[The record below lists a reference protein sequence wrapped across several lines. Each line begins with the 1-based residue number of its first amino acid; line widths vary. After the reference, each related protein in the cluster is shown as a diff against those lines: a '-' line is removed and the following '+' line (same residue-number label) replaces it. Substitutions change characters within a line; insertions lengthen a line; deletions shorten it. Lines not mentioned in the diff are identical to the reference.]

1 MYSKILVPLDG
12 SAMSEGVLPYVRFL
26 ARAFEIPVELLH
38 VIDPAQF
45 QPYSPPPQ
53 GGDYLNK
60 IAATFAGLAPVQC
73 TVESGNPPGVIVDLA
88 AVKPD
93 TLIAM
98 ATHGYTG
105 ARRWLMGSVAE
116 RVLDATT
123 NHLLL
128 VRPGEGERGSDAQ
141 LKTIVVPLDGS
152 EAAERVLPLVAE
164 LARRLKLEVVLLR
177 VVKQLYTAPPEA
189 ILPVFGTNV
198 PNLKQLWEEDRLAA
212 ERYLTDRTEAL
223 RARGVV
229 NVVSVALAGGA
240 DGAAAE
246 IIDLADQTPHSI
258 VAISTHGASR
268 LGRWVIGS
276 VTRRVVRHAA
286 GPVLVMR

>member
-60 IAATFAGLAPVQC
+60 IAATFTGLAPVQC

-88 AVKPD
+88 AVQPD

-98 ATHGYTG
+98 AAHGYTG

-177 VVKQLYTAPPEA
+177 VVTQLYTAPPEA

-246 IIDLADQTPHSI
+246 IIDLADQTPHGI